1 MKGVIKKFS
10 WCETG
15 VILPKIL
22 AINRKNKNIDKY
34 LNKYILKVIFFTNSI
49 LARKEEKYSLAKQLG
64 LLTMIPIVLAVG
76 PILGWFIGNFLD
88 EKLGTS
94 PYLMYLFIVFGFV
107 AAGKEV
113 YNLVKKAS
121 LNNNKKIK

>member
-1 MKGVIKKFS
+1 M
-10 WCETG
+10 
-15 VILPKIL
+15 
-22 AINRKNKNIDKY
+22 
-34 LNKYILKVIFFTNSI
+34 
-49 LARKEEKYSLAKQLG
+49 ARKEDKYSLAKQLG

-121 LNNNKKIK
+121 LNNNKKIN